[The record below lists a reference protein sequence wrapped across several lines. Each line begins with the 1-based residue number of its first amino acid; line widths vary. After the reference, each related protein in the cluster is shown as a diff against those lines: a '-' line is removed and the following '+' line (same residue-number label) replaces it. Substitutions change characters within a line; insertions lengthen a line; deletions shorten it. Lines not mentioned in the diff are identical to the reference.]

1 MTELRVFSKGLVLMI
16 SCLLMVAFAKA
27 GDLDKAFKYLNTGD
41 YLNANKFLREA
52 LSDEP
57 DNAAANW
64 GMAKYFSS
72 KDNKAYQLDS
82 AIYYVKK
89 AASKIPLNPDDKE
102 TKKFLSL
109 GVRDYTI
116 QALQKSINFDAYAF
130 AEQQNT
136 LESYQHFVDLYTDP
150 SFLEQAVNFRNQ
162 KAYMRAMSLKSA
174 DALAE
179 FIKKYPQS
187 AELKE
192 AKERYEKML
201 YEQTTGDQTFQS
213 YKKYIESYPSGAY
226 IVEARKIYNEKVLEY
241 YVNKKS
247 LAAYIDFEKNYKDHP
262 AYNAIQDTIYSLA
275 TQAGTVD
282 AFKNFVRN
290 YKHNRNINVAW
301 EQLYIL
307 YTAEATDEVYRKFAD
322 EFSDFP
328 NKDKLHTD
336 LELAKKELHPIQ
348 QADKWGYAEQ
358 PTKDSINVVIPFEYA
373 EAYEFRNGYAAVRL
387 KPCSDKCT
395 YFYIDKGNHRAFE
408 IEFNY
413 AGDFNNGLAVV
424 GVGNCETSDCKYGMI
439 DKRGVLVVPAE
450 YDEIDEPAEGLYLA
464 MKDGKYG
471 FIDRNGQTAI
481 SHKYTDALP
490 FKMGLA
496 AVAIDG
502 NWFFIDKTGAQKFI
516 NRFLDV
522 SSFSDSLC
530 AVTQD
535 KETWGFVDVYGN
547 FVIQPQFETAEDFE
561 NGFAIVSRKEKDPK
575 NKSLTIS
582 QRYKIDKTGKVIEKL
597 MAPKETVIKSG
608 KKKSRR

>member
-1 MTELRVFSKGLVLMI
+1 MTKSQFSLKLLWLSV
-16 SCLLMVAFAKA
+16 SCLISGLSVSA

-41 YLNANKFLREA
+41 YPGANKFLKEVLA
-52 LSDEP
+52 DEP

-64 GMAKYFSS
+64 GLAKYFSA

-82 AIYYVKK
+82 ANYYIKK
-89 AASKIPLNPDDKE
+89 AVSKIPLNPDDKE
-102 TKKFLSL
+102 SKKFLSL

-116 QALQKSINFDAYAF
+116 QALQKSINFDAYAL

-136 LESYQHFVDLYTDP
+136 LESYQHFVDQYTDP

-162 KAYMRAMSLKSA
+162 KAYMRAMSLKST

-201 YEQTTGDQTFQS
+201 YEQTVGDQTFQS
-213 YKKYIESYPSGAY
+213 YKKYIDSYPTGAY
-226 IVEARKIYNEKVLEY
+226 VVDAKKIYNEKVLEY

-262 AYNAIQDTIYSLA
+262 AYNSIQDSIYKLA

-290 YKHNRNINVAW
+290 YKQNRNILIGW

-307 YTAEATDEVYRKFAD
+307 YTYDATDEVYRKFAS
-322 EFSDFP
+322 EYSDFP
-328 NKDKLHTD
+328 NKDKLYKD
-336 LELAKKELHPIQ
+336 IDLAKRDLHPIQ

-358 PTKDSINVVIPFEYA
+358 PSKDSIQVVIPFEYE
-373 EAYEFRNGYAAVRL
+373 EAYDFKNGYAAVRL
-387 KPCSDKCT
+387 KPCNEKCS
-395 YFYIDKGNHRAFE
+395 YFYIDKGNQRAFAAD
-408 IEFNY
+408 FNY

-424 GVGNCETSDCKYGMI
+424 GMGNCETSDCKYGMI
-439 DKRGVLVVPAE
+439 DKRGILVVPAE
-450 YDEIDEPAEGLYLA
+450 YDEINEPSEGLYLA
-464 MKDGKYG
+464 MKDDKYG
-471 FIDRNGQTAI
+471 FIDCNGQTAI

-490 FKMGLA
+490 YKMGLA

-535 KETWGFVDVYGN
+535 KETWGYIDVYGN
-547 FVIQPQFETAEDFE
+547 FAIQSQFETAEDFE
-561 NGFAIVSRKEKDPK
+561 NGFAIVSKKEKDPK

-582 QRYKIDKTGKVIEKL
+582 QRYKIDKTGKIVEKL
-597 MAPKETVIKSG
+597 AAPKEPVSKYVKRKG
-608 KKKSRR
+608 RR